1 MLRAMR
7 AASSGMIAQ
16 QMYVDTIANNLA
28 NINTVGFKKNRVQ
41 FEDLFYQ
48 TLAGATGGESAG
60 RSTPLQVGHGT
71 RLVSSAKLHT
81 QGTIQQTG
89 NPLDVTIEGPGML
102 QVLMPDGT
110 RAYTRDGS
118 LQLDGEGSLV
128 TSRGFLVE
136 PSITV
141 PPDATE
147 IRIDSQG
154 EVFVRI
160 EGEQEPSNVGTLTL
174 ARFVN
179 AAGLEAI
186 GGNMFRPSPA
196 AGDPIE
202 GVPGESG
209 LGFLVQGSLEMSNV
223 QIVEEMVS
231 MIVAQR
237 AFEISSKS
245 IQSSD
250 EMLRIANNL
259 R

>member
-1 MLRAMR
+1 
-7 AASSGMIAQ
+7 MIAQ
-16 QMYVDTIANNLA
+16 QHYVDTIANNLA
-28 NINTVGFKKNRVQ
+28 NINTVGFKKNRIQ

-48 TLAGATGGESAG
+48 TLEGAAGSRENAG
-60 RSTPLQVGHGT
+60 RSAPLQIGHGT
-71 RLVSSAKLHT
+71 RLVSSSKLHT
-81 QGTIQQTG
+81 QGTTQQTG
-89 NPLDVTIEGPGML
+89 NPLDLTIDGPGL
-102 QVLMPDGT
+102 FQVLMPDGT

-118 LQLDGEGSLV
+118 FQLDGEGNMV

-136 PSITV
+136 PSINI

-147 IRIDSQG
+147 VSVGAQG
-154 EVFVRI
+154 QVLVRVA
-160 EGEQEPSNVGTLTL
+160 GEETPSEIGSLTL

-186 GGNMFRPSPA
+186 GGNMFRPTAS

-202 GVPGESG
+202 GRPGESG
-209 LGFLVQGSLEMSNV
+209 LGMVVQGALEMSNV

-237 AFEISSKS
+237 AFEISSKT